1 HSSGF
6 PCKGNASITAFFM
19 PREEFDESFDFE
31 WSWEQIRHLAQRAGE
46 DYTLV
51 GSSIMFFANVT
62 DWYTSLNRTGWASTT
77 IFDSRVKLRL
87 IGDSVRSFKPNST
100 FQVQVAVMRSDGTPV
115 YDHRPVMFEIAMSN
129 VGTGSRPYPPASYF
143 DGDESERNK
152 YTSYSSGV
160 FQNDRLSI
168 VELRANRYYSP
179 SQNYISIRTSTEHP
193 RVNEYMIF
201 HIIVSHFIPRVFYQV
216 VAQGNIIIGDELEM
230 TSKQK
235 TFAVALS
242 REMVPTARIIVYYIR
257 QPEEIVSDVLNFF
270 VNGTAQNEVKL
281 TINLGKDFSQNTAEM
296 NAYADPGSYVA
307 FSGILLDLHLMGLSD
322 GITENKL
329 IDELETYDQAARASY
344 RHLWRTGQ
352 AEYEYKFFTAGDFGI
367 DPNTSF
373 HDAGLLVL
381 TDADLARIPSVI
393 SEYGQCPEGQTR
405 CLSESNSESCY
416 AVELR
421 CNGQFDVCDDGSD
434 EFGCDYHNNT
444 VIEMRP
450 LSQISRISRYY
461 DNSTWPWQEIFTK
474 PNGRVNFM
482 VPQPFYPLW
491 WAING
496 ISMSR
501 NVGLGIMRQ
510 IMYYDST
517 TPFFMGVEHP
527 DVIVRGEQVGIRCT
541 LVNKWFDDDY
551 IEVLVTLHASD
562 DIEFV
567 MVGNMGYLQS
577 YNPKTHKGD
586 HQTIVF
592 MEPGQYKD
600 IYLPI
605 VPSKDLIR
613 GELTF
618 QITAACFMMKTEY
631 TGTIRVIPDGVTNYY
646 HIPYLV
652 DLTSYASID
661 VPDLKV
667 PVPEFFIVPGQW
679 RYSLYIP
686 GAATACVST
695 FGEFSTFGDVVTP
708 GFFEDYLNAENV
720 LLRPYGG
727 GEMITFNF
735 AYNILTLRFMKTS
748 EQLTN
753 DRLAIA
759 LDELNI
765 AFQRM
770 LSYMN
775 TEEGSFKMF
784 RDDDASSLWLTAFVA
799 KTLQWA
805 RFGEWERQMFIPV
818 ELLNRITLYIC
829 SRQNMT
835 TGAFTPDDHPA
846 YDYKMSSLEQGM
858 LGRKMTQ
865 PVPLTAFVLITLY
878 KLMDV
883 SGPAAHCRD
892 NAQRLAQDWLA
903 DQVELIP
910 EKEVF
915 HLAITAY
922 ALSFGSKGR
931 VESFQKLFSQMRNES
946 DHLYFADKKVWENP
960 SDFLTNIRYLLSRQ
974 ELMNDAYAVHSTSYA
989 LMAYIKQREADTNTS
1004 SLMKW
1009 INTMR
1014 NTVGG
1019 FSSTQDT
1026 IAAMEALYEFAR
1038 QDKHRNKFFLD
1049 FTIWST
1055 SSAGWRRD
1063 IDIRKDFYSRRT
1075 WDCIPSVW
1083 GAIRSTV
1090 QGVGRALLQLTS
1102 TKNVEYDFLIKKPQK
1117 VDMTDT
1123 SDEAETIKFFDLMI
1137 DDLKWHGRNFSVMEM
1152 WPCVSWL
1159 YTDRGQTTGLS
1170 VLEIDIPT
1178 GFVVM
1183 NDTLRDYVRSGVVRN
1198 LKRAEFYGR
1207 KVVFYFSYLDT
1218 SRTCVHFR
1226 ADRWYPVANVTI
1238 QNRMRVYDYYE
1249 PGMHNTTLYTTF
1261 NLFQL
1266 NICYSCG
1273 SYQCPYCPYFNVAT
1287 AIKATFTLLTLIL
1300 GFFLR
1305 QFLLR
1310 S

>member
-1 HSSGF
+1 MVVAPRRVRAGQVVQIFATILRMEYGRDRGINVRVSITQGLVELTFTEVLFDRPSSRIMQLLDPNGVPVRRWYLVQTNAGGIVSKSFDLADQTTYGTWAIRVEAFGHEYRREFPVEEFWTPRFDVNVSAPAYVIENRTDSIFGLVASNHSSGF

-100 FQVQVAVMRSDGTPV
+100 FQVQV
-115 YDHRPVMFEIAMSN
+115 
-129 VGTGSRPYPPASYF
+129 
-143 DGDESERNK
+143 
-152 YTSYSSGV
+152 
-160 FQNDRLSI
+160 
-168 VELRANRYYSP
+168 
-179 SQNYISIRTSTEHP
+179 
-193 RVNEYMIF
+193 NEYMIF

-216 VAQGNIIIGDELEM
+216 FVFPSSACPGNIIIGDELEM

-405 CLSESNSESCY
+405 CLSDSNSENCY

-686 GAATACVST
+686 GAATACV
-695 FGEFSTFGDVVTP
+695 STFGDVVTP

-1152 WPCVSWL
+1152 WPCVS
-1159 YTDRGQTTGLS
+1159 
-1170 VLEIDIPT
+1170 
-1178 GFVVM
+1178 
-1183 NDTLRDYVRSGVVRN
+1183 
-1198 LKRAEFYGR
+1198 
-1207 KVVFYFSYLDT
+1207 
-1218 SRTCVHFR
+1218 
-1226 ADRWYPVANVTI
+1226 
-1238 QNRMRVYDYYE
+1238 
-1249 PGMHNTTLYTTF
+1249 
-1261 NLFQL
+1261 
-1266 NICYSCG
+1266 
-1273 SYQCPYCPYFNVAT
+1273 
-1287 AIKATFTLLTLIL
+1287 
-1300 GFFLR
+1300 
-1305 QFLLR
+1305 
-1310 S
+1310 